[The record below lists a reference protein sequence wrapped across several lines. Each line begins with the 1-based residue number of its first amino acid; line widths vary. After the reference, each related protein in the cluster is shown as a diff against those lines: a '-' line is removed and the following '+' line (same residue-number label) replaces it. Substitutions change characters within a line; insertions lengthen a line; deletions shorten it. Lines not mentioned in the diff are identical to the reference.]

1 MNEKFDNKTLL
12 ILGSNVGAKDI
23 INYAK
28 ANGAKT
34 IVADY
39 YDKEKSIAKQFSD
52 YHEKVSTDDFDGLMR
67 IATKYK
73 VDGVISGISE
83 FNLLNTYELSKKLN
97 TNNYFDK
104 KQWNNVS
111 NKDSFRQMCMD
122 YNVSCPKTFYTGPYP
137 KDFRLDNKKFPVV
150 VKPIDGSMSRGVTIC
165 NNIKEVDSAIEEAVK
180 HSNSKKIIIEEYF
193 EGDEF
198 TAHYSIV
205 NGRVNLACMDNRYPV
220 AVNEGNVTTIPVAR
234 IFPSTFLEKYIDK
247 ENNNVIQMIESLG
260 LTNGVFFLQGFYNK
274 KLDRFSIFEAGL
286 RCAGEAPYR
295 FLEKVNGLN
304 FLNPLVDLS
313 LGIKTTDYNYSK
325 EDPFLNGKHS
335 GIISFVTKGGKVAKI
350 EGLEESVS
358 NVKSVIEYECRYK
371 EGEDTP
377 SGNTLRQLMI
387 RFVMV
392 CDSIDQMKSD
402 INYLNS
408 NINVYNDKG
417 ESMIFKFDEERL
429 SKEFIV

>member
-1 MNEKFDNKTLL
+1 MDNKFKNKTLL
-12 ILGSNVGAKDI
+12 ILGSNVGTKDI
-23 INYAK
+23 IAYAK

-34 IVADY
+34 VVADY
-39 YDKEKSIAKQFSD
+39 YDKEKSIAKQLSD
-52 YHEKVSTDDFDGLMR
+52 YHENVSTDDIDGLMN

-83 FNLLNTYELSKKLN
+83 FNLLKAYELSKKIN
-97 TNNYFDK
+97 TNNYFDQ
-104 KQWNNVS
+104 KQWNDVA
-111 NKDSFRQMCMD
+111 NKDSFRQMCID
-122 YNVSCPKTFYTGPYP
+122 FNVACPKTYYSGPKP
-137 KDFRLDNKKFPVV
+137 ETLILEDEKFPVV
-150 VKPIDGSMSRGVTIC
+150 VKPVDGSMSRGVTIC
-165 NNIKEVDSAIEEAVK
+165 NNKKEVDIAIDEAIK
-180 HSNSKKIIIEEYF
+180 YSNLKKIIIEEYF

-234 IFPSTFLEKYIDK
+234 IFPSTFLEKYLDQ

-260 LTNGVFFLQGFYNK
+260 LTNGVYFLQGFYNK
-274 KLDRFSIFEAGL
+274 KQDKFCIFEAGL

-295 FLEKVNGLN
+295 FIDKVNGLN

-313 LGIKTTDYNYSK
+313 LGLETTDYNYSK
-325 EDPFLNGKHS
+325 EDPFLNGKQC
-335 GIISFVTKGGKVAKI
+335 GVISFVTKGGKVSKI

-387 RFVMV
+387 RFVMI
-392 CDSIDQMKSD
+392 CDSVDQMKSD
-402 INYLNS
+402 VSYLNS

-417 ESMIFKFDEERL
+417 ESLVFKFDEERL
-429 SKEFIV
+429 SKEFII